1 MGNAAV
7 LTGRR
12 FFMAKVRIDK
22 LLVEREMVPSR
33 ERAQALIMA
42 GAVLV
47 EDVPVSKSG
56 QQVSE
61 DANVRIKGEDH
72 PFVGRGGLKLAG
84 ALDEFGV
91 DPKGFVCLDVG
102 ASTGGFT
109 DCLLQRDA
117 SKVYAV
123 DVGYG
128 QLAWKLQSDER
139 VVVIERQNIRHI
151 DPAKLPEPFDLIV
164 IDVSFISLE
173 IVIPAVVSFLKPGG
187 QIISL
192 IKPQFEVGKE
202 RVGKGGIVKDE
213 DARQAAVDKV
223 IAAAEVAGFTCA
235 GTTDSPIAGTKGN
248 IEFLALFRK

>member
-1 MGNAAV
+1 MK
-7 LTGRR
+7 
-12 FFMAKVRIDK
+12 KVRIDK
-22 LLVEREMVPSR
+22 LLVDRELVPSR
-33 ERAQALIMA
+33 EKAQALIMA

-47 EDVPVSKSG
+47 DDTPVTKPG
-56 QQVSE
+56 QQVAE

-72 PFVGRGGLKLAG
+72 PFVGRGGVKLAG

-117 SKVYAV
+117 NKVYAV

-128 QLAWKLQSDER
+128 QLAWKLQQDER

-151 DPAKLPEPFDLIV
+151 DSAKLPEPFDLIV

-173 IVIPAVVSFLKPGG
+173 IVIPAVVSFLKPDG
-187 QIISL
+187 QIIAL
-192 IKPQFEVGKE
+192 IKPQFEVAKAD
-202 RVGKGGIVKDE
+202 VGEGGIVIDPV
-213 DARQAAVDKV
+213 ARQHAIDKV
-223 IAAAEVAGFTCA
+223 IAAAQEADLAHA

-248 IEFLALFRK
+248 KEFLALFRK

>member
-1 MGNAAV
+1 
-7 LTGRR
+7 
-12 FFMAKVRIDK
+12 MAKVRIDK
-22 LLVEREMVPSR
+22 LLVDRELVPSR

-47 EDVPVSKSG
+47 DDTPVSKPG
-56 QQVSE
+56 Q
-61 DANVRIKGEDH
+61 NVLPDVNIRIKGEDH
-72 PFVGRGGLKLAG
+72 PYVGRGGLKLAG
-84 ALDEFGV
+84 ALDEFGI

-109 DCLLQRDA
+109 DCLLQREA

-128 QLAWKLQSDER
+128 QLAWKLQKDDR

-187 QIISL
+187 RIVSL

-213 DARQAAVDKV
+213 AARQSAVAKV
-223 IAAAEVAGFTCA
+223 IAAAKAAGLDHA
-235 GTTDSPIAGTKGN
+235 GTIDSPIAGTKGN
-248 IEFLALFRK
+248 KEFLAIFKSRC

>member
-1 MGNAAV
+1 M
-7 LTGRR
+7 
-12 FFMAKVRIDK
+12 KKKRIDK
-22 LLVEREMVPSR
+22 LLVERELVPSR
-33 ERAQALIMA
+33 EKAQALIMA

-47 EDVPVSKSG
+47 DDVPVSKSG
-56 QQVSE
+56 QQVAE
-61 DANVRIKGEDH
+61 DASVRIKGEDH
-72 PFVGRGGLKLAG
+72 PFVGRGGVKLAG

-128 QLAWKLQSDER
+128 QLAWKLQNDER
-139 VVVIERQNIRHI
+139 VIVIERQNIRHI

-173 IVIPAVVSFLKPGG
+173 VVIPAVVSFLKPSG
-187 QIISL
+187 QIIAL
-192 IKPQFEVGKE
+192 IKPQFEVVKAD
-202 RVGKGGIVKDE
+202 VGEGGIVKD
-213 DARQAAVDKV
+213 AASHQTAIDKV
-223 IAAAEVAGFTCA
+223 IAAASSTGLTHV

-248 IEFLALFRK
+248 KEFLALFHVGLER